1 MKPLFNHSVGART
14 KVVVGTGASVLCLL
28 VLAPSA
34 FGASCGYTGSKQ
46 VFKPWGDQRHYVL
59 APDGGFESKANGW
72 SLAGETGVVAGNE
85 TSYLNAATDRNS
97 LSLGRSGR
105 ATSPPICVALDTPV
119 LRVMTR
125 NTGDPRSRLRA
136 EVTYKLL
143 GLVQT
148 KVVTDMTSGATWRPS
163 PLISPVLGLSTIVGT
178 LIPASVQITFRPLD
192 SRGNWQ
198 VDDFYVDPHSRR

>member
-1 MKPLFNHSVGART
+1 MLI
-14 KVVVGTGASVLCLL
+14 GTGASALCLL
-28 VLAPSA
+28 VLAPTA
-34 FGASCGYTGSKQ
+34 IGASCGYTGGKQ
-46 VFKPWGDQRHYVL
+46 VFKPWGDKRYYVL
-59 APDGGFESKANGW
+59 APDGGFESNASGW
-72 SLAGETGVVAGNE
+72 SLAGGTGVVADNE

-119 LRVMTR
+119 MRVMTR

-136 EVTYKLL
+136 EVTYRLL
-143 GLVQT
+143 GLVRT
-148 KVVTDMTSGATWRPS
+148 TVVTDMTSGATWRPS
-163 PLISPVLGLSTIVGT
+163 PFISPVLGLSTIVGT

-198 VDDFYVDPHSRR
+198 LDDIYVDPYSRR